1 VYHLD
6 GSFPVH
12 DDNLEWA
19 MADKVAP
26 EAMEDLVLAMRRHLE
41 GF

>member
-1 VYHLD
+1 
-6 GSFPVH
+6 
-12 DDNLEWA
+12 